1 MSLHYSEYNPSSE
14 NLNKEN
20 TRVKKGVT
28 RKRRC
33 KLGANKIKNLLN
45 SFEGLENESSNLADF
60 NPPPKPE
67 LTKIKNQSSDTPKT
81 NTSKA
86 EQNPKI
92 DDQSDSPVQPHDYST
107 LNNDAANK
115 QYYQQYYNQYVPY
128 YTQAGNQQTVTNDKS
143 QLLDK
148 LNYMINLLEEQK
160 EHKTDN
166 ITEELILY
174 MFLGVFV
181 IFVVDSFARAGKYT
195 R

>member
-1 MSLHYSEYNPSSE
+1 MSLQYSEYNPSDDNSDKKTT
-14 NLNKEN
+14 NK
-20 TRVKKGVT
+20 RGAT

-33 KLGANKIKNLLN
+33 KIGTNKIQNLLK
-45 SFEGLENESSNLADF
+45 SVEGMDNESSNLADF

-67 LTKIKNQSSDTPKT
+67 LTQMREKETDTPK
-81 NTSKA
+81 SQ
-86 EQNPKI
+86 EQEQET
-92 DDQSDSPVQPHDYST
+92 DDSDTPVQPHDYQT
-107 LNNDAANK
+107 FNNEAVNN
-115 QYYQQYYNQYVPY
+115 QYYQQYVPY
-128 YTQAGNQQTVTNDKS
+128 YTQLANQQAVSGDKS
-143 QLLDK
+143 HLLEK
-148 LNYMINLLEEQK
+148 LNYMITLLEEQK